1 MEDFDDVK
9 KTNQNQGQM
18 KSNSKD
24 QFEEFLRKQNVN
36 TMIEIYGRGVI
47 KKIGKNAKASA
58 KTV

>member
-1 MEDFDDVK
+1 
-9 KTNQNQGQM
+9 M